1 MPIRES
7 QWVFDTSESTEVG
20 AFYFGMGGGAVY
32 FKSPGGRRI
41 SFTYRFIGVGMS
53 LGLPLSIAFSTTNTL
68 STGKIYMLDRF
79 LGPELKST
87 DITGFC
93 QVFEAS
99 SMIGVGGGSAT
110 VILLGMSLKS
120 VAAGIAV
127 DKLKG
132 MLIGPLYAPYSAI
145 RDILFPSSSWV
156 APDQS
161 TAKAMVVMVGNS
173 YGAGLSA
180 GGTRSIGYVS
190 TDIDI

>member
-1 MPIRES
+1 MSIRES

-20 AFYFGMGGGAVY
+20 VFYFGMGGGAVY
-32 FKSPGGRRI
+32 FNSPGGQRI
-41 SFTYRFIGVGMS
+41 SFKYRFIGIGMS
-53 LGLPLSIAFSTTNTL
+53 LGSPFSITFSTPNTL
-68 STGKIYMLDRF
+68 STGKIYMLDSF
-79 LGPELKST
+79 GGPELKGT
-87 DITGFC
+87 DISGFC

-99 SMIGVGGGSAT
+99 SIIGVGGGSAT

-120 VAAGIAV
+120 VAEGIAV

-132 MLIGPLYAPYSAI
+132 MLIGPLYTPYSFI
-145 RDILFPSSSWV
+145 RDIFFPTSSWV

-161 TAKAMVVMVGNS
+161 TATAMLVMAGNS

-190 TDIDI
+190 TNM

>member
-1 MPIRES
+1 MSIRES
-7 QWVFDTSESTEVG
+7 QWEFKTSESTEVG
-20 AFYFGMGGGAVY
+20 VFYFGMGSGAVY
-32 FKSPGGRRI
+32 FQSPGGRRI
-41 SFTYRFIGVGMS
+41 PFTYRFIGVGMS
-53 LGLPLSIAFSTTNTL
+53 LGLPLNIAFSTTSTL
-68 STGKIYMLDRF
+68 SAGKIYMLDQFR
-79 LGPELKST
+79 GPELKST

-127 DKLKG
+127 DRLKG
-132 MLIGPLYAPYSAI
+132 MLIGLLYTPYSAF
-145 RDILFPSSSWV
+145 RDIFFPSSSWV

-161 TAKAMVVMVGNS
+161 TAKAMVVMAGNS